1 MDRPPNSSKLHRR
14 KSDFLFLYILFIPFL
29 FLSSKVLSA
38 TITPIG
44 HSDWILVAKK
54 GSKQFRYKL
63 GKHLLVQYGNS
74 ENRFAGKLIEISKD
88 SITLIGNTNKF
99 LTKSIAI
106 NDINSITILHKKGRK
121 NWVLNIIL
129 LSVSLGLGIF
139 LTNIFPSEILFISW
153 PLLSTGLAM
162 LWFYLP
168 FLLMNF
174 MFDVFSKKTKL
185 KGWNFHAK

>member
-1 MDRPPNSSKLHRR
+1 
-14 KSDFLFLYILFIPFL
+14 
-29 FLSSKVLSA
+29 
-38 TITPIG
+38 
-44 HSDWILVAKK
+44 VAKK

-174 MFDVFSKKTKL
+174 MFDVFSKKTRL

>member
-1 MDRPPNSSKLHRR
+1 
-14 KSDFLFLYILFIPFL
+14 
-29 FLSSKVLSA
+29 
-38 TITPIG
+38 
-44 HSDWILVAKK
+44 
-54 GSKQFRYKL
+54 
-63 GKHLLVQYGNS
+63 
-74 ENRFAGKLIEISKD
+74 
-88 SITLIGNTNKF
+88 
-99 LTKSIAI
+99 
-106 NDINSITILHKKGRK
+106 
-121 NWVLNIIL
+121 LNIIL

-174 MFDVFSKKTKL
+174 MFDVFSKKTRL

>member
-1 MDRPPNSSKLHRR
+1 MDLPPNSSKLNRR
-14 KSDFLFLYILFIPFL
+14 KSDFLFLYILLIPFL

-44 HSDWILVAKK
+44 HSDLILVAKK

-74 ENRFAGKLIEISKD
+74 ESRFAGELMEVSKD
-88 SITLIGNTNKF
+88 SITLFGNRNKF
-99 LTKSIAI
+99 LSKSIAI
-106 NDINSITILHKKGRK
+106 KDINSITVLHKKGRK
-121 NWVLNIIL
+121 NWVLNLIL

-139 LTNIFPSEILFISW
+139 LTNKFPSGILLISL
-153 PLLSTGLAM
+153 PLLFTGVTM
-162 LWFYLP
+162 LWLYLP

-174 MFDVFSKKTKL
+174 MFDVFSKKIRQ